1 MLRKA
6 LLLVLVVAMSF
17 GLTAFSGYLVYANS
31 AGTSEANL
39 SLVLRFAVSPIIA
52 ILIGILVGF
61 LSKGHPV
68 LIAVL
73 GLLPWAVMLLASPPK
88 PTSLSA
94 WAGWL
99 SPLVIYL
106 PLAAAAARV
115 AWRYR
120 CRPASQ
126 SSQLA

>member
-6 LLLVLVVAMSF
+6 ILFVLAVAVSF
-17 GLTAFSGYLVYANS
+17 GLTAFSGYLVYASS
-31 AGTSEANL
+31 AGRSEANL
-39 SLVLRFAVSPIIA
+39 SLVVRFAISPIIA

-61 LSKGHPV
+61 LSKDHPV
-68 LIAVL
+68 LTAVL
-73 GLLPWAVMLLASPPK
+73 GLLPWTIMFLASPHK

-99 SPLVIYL
+99 APPLICV
-106 PLAAAAARV
+106 PLAATAAWM

-120 CRPASQ
+120 CRTSGQ

>member
-6 LLLVLVVAMSF
+6 LLFVLAVAVSF

-31 AGTSEANL
+31 VGASEANL
-39 SLVLRFAVSPIIA
+39 SVVVRFAASPIIA
-52 ILIGILVGF
+52 ILIGVLVGF
-61 LSKGHPV
+61 LSKDHPV

-73 GLLPWAVMLLASPPK
+73 GLLPWTVMSLASPHK

-99 SPLVIYL
+99 APLAIYL
-106 PLAAAAARV
+106 PLAATAAWV

-120 CRPASQ
+120 CRASVQ

>member
-6 LLLVLVVAMSF
+6 LLLVLAVAVSF
-17 GLTAFSGYLVYANS
+17 GLTAFFGYLVYANS
-31 AGTSEANL
+31 AGASGANL
-39 SLVLRFAVSPIIA
+39 SLVVRFAISPIIA
-52 ILIGILVGF
+52 LLIGILVGF
-61 LSKGHPV
+61 LSKRNPV

-73 GLLPWAVMLLASPPK
+73 GLLPWTVMFLATPHK

-99 SPLVIYL
+99 APLVIYL
-106 PLAAAAARV
+106 PLAATAAWV

-120 CRPASQ
+120 CRASGH
-126 SSQLA
+126 SRQLA